1 MNENLTILK
10 LALNL
15 DCYYKRSKDK
25 TMLYYNRQGTYYA
38 KIYEGIKKYKE
49 TKETTDKI
57 IEEKNVELH
66 DIDKLLYLITEVKN
80 DYDYKT
86 KSFKKFTD
94 LLGTF

>member
-15 DCYYKRSKDK
+15 DCYYKRSKNK
-25 TMLYYNRQGTYYA
+25 TMLYYNNKGTYYA

-49 TKETTDKI
+49 TIETTYKI
-57 IEEKNVELH
+57 IEDKNIKLN

-80 DYDYKT
+80 NYDYKT
-86 KSFKKFTD
+86 KSLIKLSD